1 MVLIDTHIYL
11 WWLESPRKLSSE
23 ARSLIEDPAKVVFV
37 SAAVPWE
44 ISVKKKIGKL
54 EAPDDVMSY
63 MEQERF
69 LELAISHQ
77 HTLALQQLPDI
88 HKDPFDRIQI
98 AQALVENLSFI
109 TRDSNVL
116 QYDLIKTIKA

>member
-1 MVLIDTHIYL
+1 MVLLDTNIYL
-11 WWLESPRKLSSE
+11 WWLDSPSKISSE
-23 ARSLIEDPAKVVFV
+23 ARSLIEDPATTVFV
-37 SAAVPWE
+37 SGAVPWE

-54 EAPDDVMSY
+54 EAPDDVMSF

-69 LELAISHQ
+69 LELSISHQ
-77 HTLALQQLPDI
+77 HTGALQQLPDI

-98 AQALVENLSFI
+98 AQALVENLYFI

-116 QYDLIKTIKA
+116 QYNLIKTIKG

>member
-11 WWLESPRKLSSE
+11 WWLESPSKISHE
-23 ARSLIEDPAKVVFV
+23 ARSLIEDPATTVFV

-54 EAPDDVMSY
+54 DAPEDVMSY
-63 MEQERF
+63 MENERF
-69 LELAISHQ
+69 LELSISHQ
-77 HTLALQQLPDI
+77 HSEALQRLPDI

-98 AQALVENLSFI
+98 AQALVENLYFI
-109 TRDSNVL
+109 SRDSNIL
-116 QYDLIKTIKA
+116 QYDLIKTIRA